1 MDYNGMY
8 KVGEEVVRTHF
19 GYTEDKNRNFLND
32 RLSKIIDHIDVL
44 KKGYL
49 AVEEVPA
56 ALKTLLGEVEINNEL
71 QT

>member
-49 AVEEVPA
+49 AV
-56 ALKTLLGEVEINNEL
+56 
-71 QT
+71 

>member
-1 MDYNGMY
+1 MY

-19 GYTEDKNRNFLND
+19 GYEGDKNRNFLND
-32 RLSKIIDHIDVL
+32 RLSKIIDHIDLL

-49 AVEEVPA
+49 NVEEVPA

-71 QT
+71 QA